1 MLPSW
6 SSDQTH
12 IHLIHPFLGGDW
24 RSWWLGG
31 SRWSLPMLT
40 EGWIA
45 PFVLICASLS
55 TLGFEVAKLA
65 LENVLWCPANYFV
78 GMVTWCNKN
87 PAGFSGDSCLP
98 YARSGICICH
108 YWWIYAR
115 CLKLTK
121 KSDRWFETS
130 KSTSNTNKGTWQ
142 LRDNCINIIC
152 VMCSAGS
159 AASGVG
165 NPLFQVIF
173 WGIGQGRTMVSK
185 PTWATSPLALSKSA
199 ALLLLKL
206 GAPLLLLLGL
216 KPSCGSVPNFWSN
229 HFFLGNDKLWPN

>member
-1 MLPSW
+1 MMLIILFN
-6 SSDQTH
+6 DQIANTIAFLSPPH
-12 IHLIHPFLGGDW
+12 CYAVKLIKRSNAYPLIHPFLGGDW

-98 YARSGICICH
+98 YAWSGICICH

-121 KSDRWFETS
+121 KSDRWF
-130 KSTSNTNKGTWQ
+130 
-142 LRDNCINIIC
+142 RDIKIYI
-152 VMCSAGS
+152 
-159 AASGVG
+159 
-165 NPLFQVIF
+165 QH
-173 WGIGQGRTMVSK
+173 K
-185 PTWATSPLALSKSA
+185 
-199 ALLLLKL
+199 
-206 GAPLLLLLGL
+206 
-216 KPSCGSVPNFWSN
+216 
-229 HFFLGNDKLWPN
+229 